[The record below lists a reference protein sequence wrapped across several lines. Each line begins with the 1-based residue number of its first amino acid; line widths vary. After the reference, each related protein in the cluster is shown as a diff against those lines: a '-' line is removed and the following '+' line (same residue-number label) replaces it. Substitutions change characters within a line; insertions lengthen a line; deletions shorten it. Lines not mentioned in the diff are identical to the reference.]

1 MKRNNQ
7 KGSALIMSLI
17 FLLFLRGR
25 RISDAPVLV

>member
-7 KGSALIMSLI
+7 KARADLSLI
-17 FLLFLRGR
+17 FLLVLTCR